1 MEMMRNGSETN
12 ICNLCRSFQCF
23 QCADTTSPCLRWS
36 FSLSLSLQ
44 SFFNLSLFFEGSLV
58 AGWLCYHPFTNMQ
71 ELLLPFFC
79 MGVRFIKI
87 HIYTLSLYNF
97 FNFSHLFSFE
107 YIHFFPTIHKFS
119 HLPPSTTNQPS
130 LSLNFTWCQ
139 NKQLWI

>member
-1 MEMMRNGSETN
+1 MVVRQISATCVVPFSAFNVQT
-12 ICNLCRSFQCF
+12 RH
-23 QCADTTSPCLRWS
+23 LRVYDDR
-36 FSLSLSLQ
+36 SLSLSLQ
-44 SFFNLSLFFEGSLV
+44 IIFESFSLCFEGSLV